1 MARTLGLLSAILEEM
16 KLSIASHNSTSSP
29 KRCASS
35 LKCHLTCHDIVWQS
49 LLQHWTSLG
58 LIGNGHYLG
67 KAWCCSSTGP
77 TALGTARGWWWERK
91 DQASA
96 SFLSG
101 THNEERIASA
111 NLSECIP
118 HAKKQVIAC
127 LTPPLLTWLL
137 LACQSLDP
145 PHLAQQHLGL
155 SCKGCSMQL
164 GGGSH
169 MTRYPQKHTAVKV
182 SVTGRLW
189 LSEMG
194 AGQPSAWSWE
204 QEVWDGRFSAS
215 IVRWWWQTFL
225 DGAFFFTVIFYCR
238 AQCSAGTHTTS
249 CFVSAENTCPCVP
262 SNPACAVCQRNGW
275 VRAVW
280 PASCW
285 CTLAGLAVTVEREAL
300 LLQNGHS

>member
-96 SFLSG
+96 SFPSG

-118 HAKKQVIAC
+118 HAKNQVIAC

-215 IVRWWWQTFL
+215 RVRWWWQTFL
-225 DGAFFFTVIFYCR
+225 DGAFFSPWFST
-238 AQCSAGTHTTS
+238 
-249 CFVSAENTCPCVP
+249 AEHSVVQELTQLLALSLQKTPVP
-262 SNPACAVCQRNGW
+262 VYPQILPVLFARGMAES
-275 VRAVW
+275 
-280 PASCW
+280 
-285 CTLAGLAVTVEREAL
+285 GLCGLHHADAL
-300 LLQNGHS
+300 